1 VEVDEGFGGVLHRQA
16 LGVADPA
23 DSLLGAGPI
32 DSIPLVREWTAFG
45 LMSVGALI
53 AAAGAT
59 RATRAYIVY
68 FRSKDAQPGDKRTRA
83 IAGGE
88 FAYSSAI
95 AGVITGGGLAV
106 LVLGMVL
113 LGYVQAEWLLAPIVL
128 VAVSASAALQWR
140 RVLARFRG
148 PGQT

>member
-1 VEVDEGFGGVLHRQA
+1 
-16 LGVADPA
+16 
-23 DSLLGAGPI
+23 
-32 DSIPLVREWTAFG
+32 VREWTAYG

-53 AAAGAT
+53 GAAGAV
-59 RATRAYIVY
+59 RAAFAYIRY
-68 FRSKDAQPGDKRTRA
+68 FRSKDAQPGDRRIRA